1 MAKGF
6 EPERFHKLRPK
17 AHNPVARINGE
28 HRMGCGSWKV
38 GNRFL
43 TSLDVEMSLREAD
56 KYKWPVQPFAARS
69 LYMGAKVDD
78 EPVRPKVK
86 LFASSLQAE
95 KKKADEALQGLDD
108 VLSNLHLPSPAKQL
122 TKLKEPKV
130 GPCPKLSVNSKALAV
145 LPDSIDLTFFPENP
159 HVLKNLPLLQQSL
172 VESPNSPRTRKLQAQ
187 AVIQGI
193 EEDVTEEI
201 AEPRVMEDS
210 LALATH
216 AALPVCLP
224 SRREQ
229 TAELREDELAYMYGR
244 PVSGRTKPIQKAH
257 HHHICP
263 YRRIHNPNTKLNEP
277 GHECHHKS
285 TLSNLCSRQIEKEDA
300 HAGLQLI
307 RAADREL
314 HETQMKAHKVQRQKE
329 ERQRVLRSETKSA
342 KYISMK
348 SHVDRYEEL
357 QETLSAP
364 KEYDDAVQ
372 YKERVPNLRLALDAK

>member
-1 MAKGF
+1 MAKSF
-6 EPERFHKLRPK
+6 EPERFHRLRPK
-17 AHNPVARINGE
+17 AHNPVARINGD

-69 LYMGAKVDD
+69 LYMGAKADD
-78 EPVRPKVK
+78 EPVHPKVN
-86 LFASSLQAE
+86 LLASSLRVE
-95 KKKADEALQGLDD
+95 NKKADAASQGLDD

-122 TKLKEPKV
+122 TRLKEPKV

-172 VESPNSPRTRKLQAQ
+172 VESPNNRQTRKLLAQ

-201 AEPRVMEDS
+201 AEPRVLEDS

-216 AALPVCLP
+216 ASLPVCLP

-229 TAELREDELAYMYGR
+229 SAELREGELAYMYGR

-257 HHHICP
+257 HHHITP
-263 YRRIHNPNTKLNEP
+263 YRKIHNPNTKLNEP

-285 TLSNLCSRQIEKEDA
+285 TLTNLCSRQMKKEDA
-300 HAGLQLI
+300 DSGLQLI

-314 HETQMKAHKVQRQKE
+314 HETQMKAQKIQRQKE
-329 ERQRVLRSETKSA
+329 EHKRVLRAETKTV
-342 KYISMK
+342 KYNAMK
-348 SHVDRYEEL
+348 SHLDRAQELEES
-357 QETLSAP
+357 LSAH
-364 KEYDDAVQ
+364 KEYGNTVQ